1 MRGSYWSRKKVIS
14 MSTTMQCIFCDSAF
28 PCYGGWYAHIME
40 HLRSEADIT
49 ISKVYWDLVL
59 KPIILKQMRK
69 VEKGP
74 FFT

>member
-1 MRGSYWSRKKVIS
+1 